1 MVVNRDSSKPI
12 ENQSTFLRNAS
23 CMQMKNAV
31 SKAIADRK
39 LRLRTHNETLL
50 KAQMNSQ
57 STNNTSDNQV
67 NLGES
72 EGAAA
77 AISMLHSGL
86 GMVSKKKSK
95 TTFFVTNISS
105 KI

>member
-31 SKAIADRK
+31 SKAIAERK

-50 KAQMNSQ
+50 KAQKNSQ
-57 STNNTSDNQV
+57 PPNNTNDNQV

-77 AISMLHSGL
+77 ISMLHSGL
-86 GMVSKKKSK
+86 GMVTKKKSK
-95 TTFFVTNISS
+95 ITLYVTNISS

>member
-50 KAQMNSQ
+50 KAQKNSQ
-57 STNNTSDNQV
+57 PPSNNTSDNQV
-67 NLGES
+67 NLVES
-72 EGAAA
+72 EGAA

>member
-31 SKAIADRK
+31 SKAIAERK

-50 KAQMNSQ
+50 KAQKNSQ
-57 STNNTSDNQV
+57 PPNNTSDNQV

-72 EGAAA
+72 EGAA

-95 TTFFVTNISS
+95 ITFFVTNISS